1 MISNFAVVPYVCAGP
16 INFGMSRVQLHSI
29 LGAPERSKKS
39 RFGPKIID
47 YWLEEDLTITSS
59 DTDGVVMEISFGNV
73 QIEAEIQGIKLFE
86 QNGPDVYRELCLID
100 GAPREDVGFTVLFKL
115 GVALD
120 GFLVTDQEQRV
131 VTAFAKGCMG

>member
-1 MISNFAVVPYVCAGP
+1 
-16 INFGMSRVQLHSI
+16 
-29 LGAPERSKKS
+29 
-39 RFGPKIID
+39 
-47 YWLEEDLTITSS
+47 
-59 DTDGVVMEISFGNV
+59 MEISFGNV